1 MAGGGEEKKEEA
13 AGDGEA
19 VGEDPEVV
27 AAREEEMQRRR
38 DKFARM
44 EEEREKVRKGIR
56 EKVRFRPI
64 YTIGYYSRVINLY
77 SFQFLVQFKKTRRIK
92 YVQYAC
98 G

>member
-1 MAGGGEEKKEEA
+1 MAGGDEKKEEP
-13 AGDGEA
+13 AGEGEA

-56 EKVRFRPI
+56 EKVMEI
-64 YTIGYYSRVINLY
+64 TLLSTC
-77 SFQFLVQFKKTRRIK
+77 FLL
-92 YVQYAC
+92 
-98 G
+98 